1 MALLLIIIVC
11 IIIGFLLARSRFSK
25 PIDDAAAKAKGVF
38 VNEPQ
43 VETAPAA
50 DQADQPEATEK
61 E

>member
-43 VETAPAA
+43 VEA
-50 DQADQPEATEK
+50 DLTSDQGDRPGATEK